1 MASKRENTSESYDD
15 CVIGR
20 QSSDASPNEAAHLHS
35 HAHDHSHE
43 QAHSHD
49 HAHAHAHAHGAF
61 SNAES
66 TRRLAFALVITALF
80 LVAEVVGG
88 WLSNSLALL
97 ADAGHMLTDVGALA
111 LSLFV
116 AWFSRQPATPRKT
129 YGYLRWEILAALI
142 NGAVLLM
149 ASAWILWESWQRLS
163 APEPIRGGLMLSIA
177 VAGLVVNAVSA
188 WLLHGS
194 QHESLNLR
202 GAYLHVLSDLL
213 GSVAAITAALLVR
226 QFGWLIAD
234 PIASLLM
241 TALIVR
247 GAWVLVS
254 EAVDVLLEATP
265 KHIELDR
272 LRGAMAGVRGV
283 AEVHDLHVWTLTSGV
298 VAMSAHAVAP
308 DPTMHQRVLEDLHGA
323 VAGFG
328 IHHATIQLEG
338 EPLEACPPT
347 TIPPLTPAT
356 S

>member
-1 MASKRENTSESYDD
+1 MANKRENTGESYDD
-15 CVIGR
+15 CVMGR
-20 QSSDASPNEAAHLHS
+20 QTSDPLAPHE
-35 HAHDHSHE
+35 HAHH
-43 QAHSHD
+43 AHAGPAHD
-49 HAHAHAHAHGAF
+49 HAHHDHRHLTTGG
-61 SNAES
+61 SDS
-66 TRRLAFALVITALF
+66 TRRLAIALAITAAF

-88 WLSNSLALL
+88 WVSNSLALL

-149 ASAWILWESWQRLS
+149 ASGWIIWEALQRLRT
-163 APEPIRGGLMLSIA
+163 PEPIGGTLMLV
-177 VAGLVVNAVSA
+177 VAALGLVVNAVSA

-194 QHESLNLR
+194 QHESLNIR
-202 GAYLHVLSDLL
+202 GAYLHVVSDLL
-213 GSVAAITAALLVR
+213 GSVAAIVAAVLVG
-226 QFGWLIAD
+226 QLGWLVAD
-234 PIASLLM
+234 PVASLLM

-247 GAWVLVS
+247 GAWRLVR

-272 LRGAMAGVRGV
+272 LRGAMAAVGGVR
-283 AEVHDLHVWTLTSGV
+283 EVHDLHVWTLTSGV

-308 DPTMHQRVLEDLHGA
+308 DATEHHRVLRDLHAA
-323 VAGFG
+323 VARFG

-338 EPLEACPPT
+338 EPLEAYCVPALS
-347 TIPPLTPAT
+347 LTPAT
-356 S
+356 R